1 MPECRTASFN
11 NSSTSAASTCHTI
24 LRRMNISDC
33 SLRLY
38 RSRKLAGL
46 PQTALTKTERAH
58 TMGPT
63 LMSSLCMHRRWLS
76 LMILKL
82 SSWEIRVWPV
92 VHVAMPMYMHCTR
105 KR

>member
-1 MPECRTASFN
+1 
-11 NSSTSAASTCHTI
+11 
-24 LRRMNISDC
+24 
-33 SLRLY
+33 
-38 RSRKLAGL
+38 
-46 PQTALTKTERAH
+46 
-58 TMGPT
+58 
-63 LMSSLCMHRRWLS
+63 MHRRWLS